1 MPWFTIDD
9 KWHSH
14 PKVIGLSLAAAGLWA
29 KAGSWCNDQ
38 LTDGRISLAAVKV
51 LGGNTKLAAE
61 LVEANLWHVV
71 EGGWQFHDWLDKQQS
86 RETVLSKRKADAE
99 RKRKG
104 NETRKGIREES
115 ERSPPILQLESSRPS
130 PSPSPI
136 PIKNSEKESARA
148 TPRVDHW
155 SANENEHS
163 LRVEF
168 IRRYEAAVQNP
179 PMAGPVTKMSAALA
193 GWVEST
199 AAIRGMLQSAVI
211 TQLFDGFFASD
222 SARAKKFP
230 PAFLATN
237 PAEYFEPSKPEVA
250 GPTLQQQIAMADAEV
265 RQLMAAYEKG
275 ERDSR
280 VSPAALEAL
289 MDQAKLAAAKLGE
302 LKKSVAA

>member
-1 MPWFTIDD
+1 MRSGATAVRGRALMPWFTIDD

-61 LVEANLWHVV
+61 L
-71 EGGWQFHDWLDKQQS
+71 
-86 RETVLSKRKADAE
+86 
-99 RKRKG
+99 KRKG

-115 ERSPPILQLESSRPS
+115 ERSPPILQLESSRPSPS

-289 MDQAKLAAAKLGE
+289 MDQAKLGAAKTGE